1 MSAATGATA
10 ARASAVC
17 RVQSHARPA
26 APPLAWQERHGHHE
40 LADMQTTLRSA
51 GDGFVLDG
59 NKVLVFNGAAADQL
73 IVSAR
78 STSGRFQEAGI
89 SLVRI
94 DAAAPGVQ
102 RTPPQLMDGQWV
114 AQVKRRQV
122 PVSASQLLFAPGE
135 AHAPLHDTVQEAAL
149 ALCAEAFGVMQVL
162 QAVTLD

>member
-1 MSAATGATA
+1 MSGATGAAA

-40 LADMQTTLRSA
+40 LADVQTTLRSA

-78 STSGRFQEAGI
+78 STSGRFDEAGI

-94 DAAAPGVQ
+94 DAAAPGVH

-114 AQVKRRQV
+114 AQLKPRQ
-122 PVSASQLLFAPGE
+122 VSASQLLFAPGE